1 MKNMLCFSLIY
12 IRLLRTYFHLP
23 RILTKKR
30 KKINKIM
37 NDQEINEIILGAFV
51 KAKWLHKYLP
61 FDFRAVF
68 EKDTWYSDE
77 IGIE

>member
-1 MKNMLCFSLIY
+1 
-12 IRLLRTYFHLP
+12 
-23 RILTKKR
+23 
-30 KKINKIM
+30 M
-37 NDQEINEIILGAFV
+37 NDQEMNEIILEAFV

-68 EKDTWYSDE
+68 TKDHFYSDE

>member
-1 MKNMLCFSLIY
+1 MY
-12 IRLLRTYFHLP
+12 IEVLRTCFHLP
-23 RILTKKR
+23 RNLTNKR

-61 FDFRAVF
+61 FDFKAVF
-68 EKDTWYSDE
+68 TKQVFYSDE

>member
-1 MKNMLCFSLIY
+1 MY
-12 IRLLRTYFHLP
+12 IEVLRTYLSLP
-23 RILTKKR
+23 RNLRR

-37 NDQEINEIILGAFV
+37 NDQEMNEIILQAFV

-68 EKDTWYSDE
+68 TKEVFYSDE